1 MAEPEAAVAILHT
14 GGADQRVLLIRRAER
29 TGDSWSGH
37 WSFPGGRRDP
47 RDPDLLHTALREL
60 AEECG
65 IHLGR
70 ADVESGLPY
79 TLARRRVG
87 PFVLVAP
94 FLFAV
99 DSELP
104 TALDPREAEQSLWIP
119 MSLLRDPGNHR
130 LLPVPGQPGNVLFPA
145 VELAGGP
152 LWGFTYRLITTW
164 LGLSPAQGQLE
175 PPGFEAA
182 CRLLDFL
189 LARGVTIEHGWEDE
203 TAQPGK
209 AGQSA
214 VRAAAVSG
222 AIPVA
227 PVIAHLSAPG
237 HCFPHVNRIEVQ
249 PDCIRVAG
257 LAFEQYCI
265 YAAG

>member
-14 GGADQRVLLIRRAER
+14 GGADPRVLLMRRAER

-47 RDPDLLHTALREL
+47 QDPDLLHTALREL

-70 ADVESGLPY
+70 ADMETGLPNM
-79 TLARRRVG
+79 LARRRVG

-104 TALDPREAEQSLWIP
+104 TALDPSEAAQSLWIP
-119 MSLLRDPGNHR
+119 MSSLRDPCNHR
-130 LLPVPGQPGNVLFPA
+130 LLPVPGQPANMLFPA
-145 VELAGGP
+145 IELDGGP
-152 LWGFTYRLITTW
+152 LWGFTYRLITAW
-164 LGLSPAQGQLE
+164 LELSPSEGQLE
-175 PPGFEAA
+175 RPGFDAA

-189 LARGVTIEHGWEDE
+189 LSQGLTLQHGWEDE
-203 TAQPGK
+203 RTVD
-209 AGQSA
+209 QSA
-214 VRAAAVSG
+214 VKAAAVNG

-227 PVIAHLSAPG
+227 PVIAHLSTPG
-237 HCFPHVNRIEVQ
+237 PGIPHVNLVEVQ
-249 PDCIRVAG
+249 PGCIRVAG